1 MKILVFGKNGQLAK
15 QFARIANNYKE
26 FSFTFIQSSQ
36 LDFSF
41 PEKVL
46 PFLNNIKEVP
56 DIIIN
61 TSAYTK
67 VDNAED
73 EKTLCNNINN
83 LSVLELAK
91 YCKQKSI
98 LLITFSTDYVF
109 SGIGN
114 KPFNEDNVKDLNP
127 LSTYGLSKLNM
138 EKSVTKT
145 CEKYLIFRTSWIYS
159 EHGNNF
165 PNTMLKLF
173 KSQKT
178 INVVNDQIGSP
189 TYAFDVADSVMKI
202 ISKKNYKHGIYNIVN
217 SGFTSWY
224 DFANFILE
232 SYKKQKPE
240 IAKGFIIEKIISIP
254 SSSYKTKAT
263 RPLNSRLSCKKLQQD
278 FAIVLR
284 NYKTAFLDF
293 LSID

>member
-1 MKILVFGKNGQLAK
+1 MKILVFGKNGQLAM

-83 LSVLELAK
+83 LSVLEIAK
-91 YCKQKSI
+91 YCEQKSV

-109 SGIGN
+109 SGAGN
-114 KPFNEDNVKDLNP
+114 TPFKEDNTKDLKP

-138 EKSVTKT
+138 EKSVIKT
-145 CEKYLIFRTSWIYS
+145 CKKYLIFRTSWIYS

-189 TYAFDVADSVMKI
+189 TYGFDVANAVMQI
-202 ISKKNYKHGIYNIVN
+202 LAKKSQKYGIYNMVN
-217 SGFTSWY
+217 SGFTSWQG
-224 DFANFILE
+224 FASFILE
-232 SYKKQKPE
+232 SYKKQKPQ
-240 IAKGFIIEKIISIP
+240 IAKQFIIEKIIPIP
-254 SSSYKTKAT
+254 SSKYKTKAA
-263 RPLNSRLSCKKLQQD
+263 RPLNSRLSCEKLQQD
-278 FAIVLR
+278 FGIILKD
-284 NYKTAFLDF
+284 YKDAFLDF